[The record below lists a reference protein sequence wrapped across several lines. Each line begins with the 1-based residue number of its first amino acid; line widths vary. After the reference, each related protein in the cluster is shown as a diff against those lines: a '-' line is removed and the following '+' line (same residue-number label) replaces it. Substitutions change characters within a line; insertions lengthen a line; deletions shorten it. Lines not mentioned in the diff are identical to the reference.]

1 MQSHVGIFRT
11 EKDLDEAIDRLAGLG
26 ARWPSIRVSG
36 GRAYNPGWGLVYE
49 LRNMLIVS
57 EAIARSAKQRRES
70 RGAHSRI
77 DFPEPDEKWAK
88 LNSVVRLEGDAMKVR
103 TARLPAL
110 PDELRQLITKEV
122 S

>member
-1 MQSHVGIFRT
+1 
-11 EKDLDEAIDRLAGLG
+11 
-26 ARWPSIRVSG
+26 
-36 GRAYNPGWGLVYE
+36 
-49 LRNMLIVS
+49 MLIVS

-88 LNSVVRLEGDAMKVR
+88 LNSVVHMAGDSMKVKS
-103 TARLPAL
+103 ARLPAL
-110 PDELRQLITKEV
+110 PNELQQLITKEV